1 MKFNKTLLII
11 FMVLISLFAVG
22 AVSASDSN
30 NMTDVMQV
38 AADDNEMELIDVD
51 EKLNAN
57 EALSVGEGNS
67 SDVDMNLIVKNTS
80 YDERVIINVTVV
92 DNTGTIN
99 YTESGVEIYV
109 DGKFVV
115 GKAPINPTTGQ
126 SGVGLALG
134 ELEVGRHYVE
144 TTLVNGTNKILTK
157 DAVFYVTKATPI
169 VDAQD
174 VIVDLYQNVTIPI
187 NVTDKNGNKLSGDA
201 IVTITWSGDTL
212 SKRVQVVDGIANAN
226 FDFTNIIGIMSSMGM
241 EEMMNA
247 MMGGDSGGMNWEEM
261 FGGNGTFDWTKMMEM
276 NWTDM
281 FNGSGGMNWE
291 EMFGGNGTGME
302 SMMTV
307 TFDYIFT
314 PGNYNV
320 TTTFLSNRNYE
331 TANTTSNLLIA
342 YLEDVVYL
350 ADFALPKSLGN
361 DTVITITVLD
371 KYSRPIPNI
380 VVTAIL
386 DGKQSNDATLNE
398 NGTAKITFKNLVNG
412 NHELVLKSNVNGTS
426 TNKTFDFVVAVNKVN
441 VTIDAKDLKA
451 NVKISKEF
459 TATIKDALGNVVS
472 NKAVQIS
479 INNKKYNVKTGKDGV
494 AKLPINIAKAGTYTC
509 TVVLLSDDTYNGDF
523 KTAKVT
529 VSKQSAKLTVA
540 KKTYKKNAK
549 TKKFTATLK
558 SSNGKAI
565 KNKKVTFKVN
575 GKTYSAK
582 TNSKGVATIKV
593 KLNKKGNFKV
603 TAKFAGDSTYKAV
616 SKVGK
621 LVLK

>member
-30 NMTDVMQV
+30 NMADVMQV

-57 EALSVGEGNS
+57 EALPVGEGNS

-371 KYSRPIPNI
+371 KYSRPI
-380 VVTAIL
+380 
-386 DGKQSNDATLNE
+386 
-398 NGTAKITFKNLVNG
+398 
-412 NHELVLKSNVNGTS
+412 
-426 TNKTFDFVVAVNKVN
+426 
-441 VTIDAKDLKA
+441 
-451 NVKISKEF
+451 
-459 TATIKDALGNVVS
+459 LGW
-472 NKAVQIS
+472 
-479 INNKKYNVKTGKDGV
+479 
-494 AKLPINIAKAGTYTC
+494 
-509 TVVLLSDDTYNGDF
+509 
-523 KTAKVT
+523 
-529 VSKQSAKLTVA
+529 
-540 KKTYKKNAK
+540 
-549 TKKFTATLK
+549 
-558 SSNGKAI
+558 
-565 KNKKVTFKVN
+565 
-575 GKTYSAK
+575 
-582 TNSKGVATIKV
+582 
-593 KLNKKGNFKV
+593 
-603 TAKFAGDSTYKAV
+603 
-616 SKVGK
+616 
-621 LVLK
+621 